1 MQGVKKSGQEAK
13 PLNRAS
19 SNRSLN
25 TAGLKK
31 ETLESIPAS
40 SENKYAP
47 VKIAR
52 LAIFENP
59 VMAGTDSLFFPSLL
73 LIPAA
78 GLCPSAKVRAPG
90 LCPVTPGPS
99 APLWGISARW
109 WCFGRCR
116 AGREDGDRS
125 PFVGSAWREE

>member
-1 MQGVKKSGQEAK
+1 MMIASCYRGALCRFALPLLLVCGFGAFFVVVFIWGGGCFVFRRGGMQRLVQGVKKSGQEAK

-47 VKIAR
+47 VKIA
-52 LAIFENP
+52 
-59 VMAGTDSLFFPSLL
+59 
-73 LIPAA
+73 
-78 GLCPSAKVRAPG
+78 
-90 LCPVTPGPS
+90 
-99 APLWGISARW
+99 
-109 WCFGRCR
+109 
-116 AGREDGDRS
+116 
-125 PFVGSAWREE
+125 

>member
-31 ETLESIPAS
+31 ETLESVPAS

-47 VKIAR
+47 VKIA
-52 LAIFENP
+52 
-59 VMAGTDSLFFPSLL
+59 
-73 LIPAA
+73 
-78 GLCPSAKVRAPG
+78 
-90 LCPVTPGPS
+90 
-99 APLWGISARW
+99 
-109 WCFGRCR
+109 
-116 AGREDGDRS
+116 
-125 PFVGSAWREE
+125 